1 MEPATALCTERV
13 AHSLDRKTSSF
24 PFICTN
30 SLAVGDKVSER
41 QRQALLA
48 QCSSQHTHQNH
59 NVAPSLYQQKHK
71 WIEILILSK
80 RNVL

>member
-30 SLAVGDKVSER
+30 SLVVGDKVSER

-48 QCSSQHTHQNH
+48 QCSSQHTTPESQCGPQP
-59 NVAPSLYQQKHK
+59 VSAKTQMD
-71 WIEILILSK
+71 
-80 RNVL
+80 